1 MRWDDLDEAKPTG
14 WFSFGRFFE
23 SICRSKVG
31 LFFQAFSP
39 WDSFKGCRVFTS
51 GTLPKTNIAHEN
63 PPFWW
68 CLPGKIGFSWAML
81 VSGRVHKDEFLQI
94 FLLCR
99 FGCLKLTALQQ
110 KTDVHQTVLH
120 QSMNFL
126 SLPIWG
132 LCLYKL
138 RVYFCVNHDIIPFLK
153 ACVFCIRFT
162 PWNPARSRERTC
174 IVQKVMQWHTIG

>member
-1 MRWDDLDEAKPTG
+1 MRWDDLAGAKPTG
-14 WFSFGRFFE
+14 CVHLEDFLNRSVDPKLDFFSKHFPPE
-23 SICRSKVG
+23 
-31 LFFQAFSP
+31 
-39 WDSFKGCRVFTS
+39 
-51 GTLPKTNIAHEN
+51 IALKAIE
-63 PPFWW
+63 F
-68 CLPGKIGFSWAML
+68 LL
-81 VSGRVHKDEFLQI
+81 QVHKDEFLQI
-94 FLLCR
+94 FLPCR

-138 RVYFCVNHDIIPFLK
+138 RVYFCVNHDIIPFLN

-162 PWNPARSRERTC
+162 P
-174 IVQKVMQWHTIG
+174 